1 MENIKINNL
10 KYDSNGLIPTVV
22 QDGKTK
28 EILMVAY
35 SNKESLEMTIKNK
48 FGYFWSRSKNKL
60 WKKGETCLLDI
71 HIMDT
76 DAKSYA
82 SSLSKKVLE
91 KAAKDKKDKYVG
103 FIHDALDKPSNYMLF
118 GDFQKLQGKLQHA
131 SMIMPAM
138 RGQGW

>member
-60 WKKGETCLLDI
+60 WKKGETSGNLLKLFNI
-71 HIMDT
+71 YT
-76 DAKSYA
+76 DCDND
-82 SSLSKKVLE
+82 SLIFDVE
-91 KAAKDKKDKYVG
+91 
-103 FIHDALDKPSNYMLF
+103 
-118 GDFQKLQGKLQHA
+118 LQGSAACHTGSRSCFFKK
-131 SMIMPAM
+131 IEE
-138 RGQGW
+138 